1 MENGSLTNLPV
12 PLSDGHWINAKVQRT
27 VELLKEYDSNLDVVW
42 IPPEKRDPGEAA
54 FMVIELTPKGPKPVF
69 SVQDEDHMD
78 ERLLEQVYRYDS
90 AKHGN
95 VLNEMDARNQARRD
109 MVRKEHE
116 DQMAAAHDLAAHILR
131 SPKTRYKHDGVTYE

>member
-1 MENGSLTNLPV
+1 
-12 PLSDGHWINAKVQRT
+12 
-27 VELLKEYDSNLDVVW
+27 
-42 IPPEKRDPGEAA
+42 
-54 FMVIELTPKGPKPVF
+54 MVIELTPKGPKPVF